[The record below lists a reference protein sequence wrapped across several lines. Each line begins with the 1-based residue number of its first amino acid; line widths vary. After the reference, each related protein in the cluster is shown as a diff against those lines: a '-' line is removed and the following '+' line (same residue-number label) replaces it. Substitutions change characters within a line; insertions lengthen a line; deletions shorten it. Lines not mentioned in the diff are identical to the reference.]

1 MSTAVEH
8 LFNSVTETDGIM
20 RHIGQCWILAVLFLI
35 GQISPSPLVA
45 QEPVDD
51 PSKDTKGAL
60 RLEFMRKTV
69 DDMKIAST
77 NTSDTRELKM
87 KAQPILRYNDPTR
100 SIADSALWRIGTKGR
115 PIAIVTTEVYGP
127 ATNNRFQINHEFLAL
142 ERPRF
147 RLTCGQFLWAPP
159 TETTLKFMP
168 LETDLRPADKPQLRL
183 IQMKRLSEKF
193 TLREF
198 HQNNEIQL
206 RTLPNPIDR
215 YEPSDNPHSDGAIF
229 AGVWGVNPEI
239 LLFIET
245 DGQAWSYAFARMG
258 AAKLW
263 AILDD
268 VEVWSVPNTSA
279 TGTNSYA
286 LYPSPTIVPI
296 EPFSSVDADKKP

>member
-1 MSTAVEH
+1 MMMTA
-8 LFNSVTETDGIM
+8 
-20 RHIGQCWILAVLFLI
+20 FLI
-35 GQISPSPLVA
+35 GQGALTLVA
-45 QEPVDD
+45 QEPIDD
-51 PSKDTKGAL
+51 QSKDTKGAL

-69 DDMKIAST
+69 ADMEITST
-77 NTSDTRELKM
+77 NSSDTRELKM
-87 KAQPILRYNDPTR
+87 KPQPILRYNDPTR

-127 ATNNRFQINHEFLAL
+127 TNNRFQINHEFLSL
-142 ERPRF
+142 DRPRF

-215 YEPSDNPHSDGAIF
+215 YEPSDNPQSDGAIF

-245 DGQAWSYAFARMG
+245 DGQAWSFAFARMG

-268 VEVWSVPNTSA
+268 AEVWSVPNTSA
-279 TGTNSYA
+279 TGTSSYA
-286 LYPSPTIVPI
+286 LYPSPTIVPV
-296 EPFSSVDADKKP
+296 ETFRSADADKKP